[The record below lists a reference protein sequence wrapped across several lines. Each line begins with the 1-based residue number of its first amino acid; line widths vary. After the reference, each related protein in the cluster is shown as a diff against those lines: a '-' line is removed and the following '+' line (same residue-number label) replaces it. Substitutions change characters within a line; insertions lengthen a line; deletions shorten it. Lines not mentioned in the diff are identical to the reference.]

1 MPNPYITQNPLLMSG
16 APCFAGTRV
25 PVKSLFDYLEAGDSL
40 DEFLDQFPTVTH
52 DMAVNV
58 IAIAGKI
65 SAMKTADFFERRSV
79 SASKTKAD
87 KAWAKVR
94 NSNPQPEDHWTTK

>member
-1 MPNPYITQNPLLMSG
+1 MLMSG
-16 APCFAGTRV
+16 TPCFAGTRV

-58 IAIAGKI
+58 L
-65 SAMKTADFFERRSV
+65 E
-79 SASKTKAD
+79 ASQQALL
-87 KAWAKVR
+87 AA
-94 NSNPQPEDHWTTK
+94 